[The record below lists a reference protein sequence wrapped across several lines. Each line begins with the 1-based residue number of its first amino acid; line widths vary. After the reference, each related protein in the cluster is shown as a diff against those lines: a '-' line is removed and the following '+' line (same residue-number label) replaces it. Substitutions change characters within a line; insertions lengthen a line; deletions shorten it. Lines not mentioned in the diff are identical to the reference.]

1 MREMR
6 ENYHGQLDAI
16 VVSLVGLTETVG
28 DAVNRATQALMN
40 ADLQLAEQVISD
52 DAVVDAAH
60 DDIEQR
66 AFNLL
71 ARQSPV
77 AGELRTIVAALRMTH
92 ALGRMGDLAAHI
104 AKVARLRYPTKAVP
118 DPIRPL
124 FAEMARI
131 AEDIVAKAGTTIAAH
146 DADRARE
153 LEIDDDAMDAKHR
166 ELFRELLSDSWSHGV
181 ESAVDVTLLGRY
193 YERFADHAV
202 AVARRVIY
210 LVTGEYDRMASR
222 GPRAELPATAPGE

>member
-1 MREMR
+1 MRDSFQDDLDQVG
-6 ENYHGQLDAI
+6 NQLVDMSNLAASAMSRATAALLDGDI
-16 VVSLVGLTETVG
+16 QQAESVIAG
-28 DAVNRATQALMN
+28 DAEIDRIAQ
-40 ADLQLAEQVISD
+40 
-52 DAVVDAAH
+52 
-60 DDIEQR
+60 DIEDH

-71 ARQSPV
+71 ALQQPV
-77 AGELRTIVAALRMTH
+77 ATDLRIVVTALHMSMD
-92 ALGRMGDLAAHI
+92 LERMGDLAAHI